1 MKINIWLATTALLC
15 LTLAAEPAL
24 AKQKNPLQPPP
35 PAVPV
40 GDVDAVPL
48 DAPTPP
54 KLEGTGQ
61 AIDGDEIAIGDVILR
76 LDGIAAPLMT
86 VPLGPE
92 ARVAL
97 QALIDGQRLTCDVL
111 DRGADAQH
119 LSGICRIDDDDI
131 AEAML
136 AGGMAAVYRPSI
148 KADATSRERAAR
160 YDAAETEARG
170 RNLGLWTK
178 PPEAEEIAI
187 EPAPMVE
194 PAMDRDLLRGW
205 LIQAPFLIF
214 LTLAGLIA
222 LFVTS
227 NRKRSRDD
235 QLEAETQALLA
246 ALLGEVLAIRAA
258 AQAAFDSTATLI
270 QDLPIPTA
278 QLAGLALPPA
288 TVFEANAARI
298 SSLPREVSVDLV
310 QFHARHRVVS
320 RILLQASALRCEQL
334 RAFLEALIQAA
345 DEPMVRAEKLL
356 D

>member
-1 MKINIWLATTALLC
+1 MKVNIWLATTALLC
-15 LTLAAEPAL
+15 LTLAADPAL

-48 DAPTPP
+48 DAPIPP
-54 KLEGTGQ
+54 VLEGTGQ
-61 AIDGDEIAIGDVILR
+61 AIDGDEIAIGDVIVR

-97 QALIDGQRLTCDVL
+97 QALINGQRLTCDVI
-111 DRGADAQH
+111 DRGVDAQH
-119 LSGICRIDDDDI
+119 LSGVCRIEDDDV

-136 AGGMAAVYRPSI
+136 AGGMAAVYRPSVN
-148 KADATSRERAAR
+148 ADAASRERAAR

-170 RNLGLWTK
+170 RDLGLWTK
-178 PPEAEEIAI
+178 PPAAEEIAV
-187 EPAPMVE
+187 EPAPVVE
-194 PAMDRDLLRGW
+194 ATMDRDLLRGW
-205 LIQAPFLIF
+205 LIQAPFLVF
-214 LTLAGLIA
+214 LTLAGIAALIA
-222 LFVTS
+222 AGS
-227 NRKRSRDD
+227 RKRAREV
-235 QLEAETQALLA
+235 QAEADMQALLA
-246 ALLGEVLAIRAA
+246 LLLGEVLAIRTA
-258 AQAAFDSTATLI
+258 AQAAFDTTAPLI

-288 TVFEANAARI
+288 TVFEANAARL

-320 RILLQASALRCEQL
+320 RIMLQASALRCEQL

-345 DEPMVRAEKLL
+345 DEPMNRAEKLL
-356 D
+356 G